1 MKKIAQLNHVL
12 RLTLSVEME
21 NVFLMFGFVM
31 VTLIVKTNQVIN
43 DFFFILFYLSH
54 IFKKKKL
61 IKLDEAECLK
71 RDCPRNEFKCKTG
84 RCIPVTW
91 KCDGEIDCTGGED
104 ELDCHA
110 PGAVTCE
117 PSYFKCNNSKCIPGR

>member
-43 DFFFILFYLSH
+43 DFFFI
-54 IFKKKKL
+54 
-61 IKLDEAECLK
+61 
-71 RDCPRNEFKCKTG
+71 
-84 RCIPVTW
+84 
-91 KCDGEIDCTGGED
+91 
-104 ELDCHA
+104 
-110 PGAVTCE
+110 
-117 PSYFKCNNSKCIPGR
+117 